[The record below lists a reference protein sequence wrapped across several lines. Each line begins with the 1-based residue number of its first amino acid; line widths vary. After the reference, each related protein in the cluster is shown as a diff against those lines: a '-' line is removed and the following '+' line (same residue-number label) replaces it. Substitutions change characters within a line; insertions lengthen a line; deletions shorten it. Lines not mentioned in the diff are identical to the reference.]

1 MIYCLV
7 FSIPPQ
13 NFQKALKI
21 RPGPQ
26 GRFVLPSEGGCLTGV
41 FESLIICTLW
51 NWVVNLMAKWHWAS
65 TRGVSSGPN
74 SHLWRFHRKNWSV
87 YHCYHA
93 NIFRNAHWFDMK
105 LERHTNIKWNL
116 TNLAFFFENYISGGA
131 PCQKRPWGKRP
142 WASAIFCNFLN
153 KQINKP
159 TNDSVRCILS
169 RFEIDNWF

>member
-65 TRGVSSGPN
+65 ARGVSSGPN

-105 LERHTNIKWNL
+105 LERHTNIKWNV
-116 TNLAFFFENYISGGA
+116 TNLAFFFSKITFQGVGLVKNTLKTPKISVLGLF
-131 PCQKRPWGKRP
+131 
-142 WASAIFCNFLN
+142 SAIFL
-153 KQINKP
+153 I
-159 TNDSVRCILS
+159 
-169 RFEIDNWF
+169 